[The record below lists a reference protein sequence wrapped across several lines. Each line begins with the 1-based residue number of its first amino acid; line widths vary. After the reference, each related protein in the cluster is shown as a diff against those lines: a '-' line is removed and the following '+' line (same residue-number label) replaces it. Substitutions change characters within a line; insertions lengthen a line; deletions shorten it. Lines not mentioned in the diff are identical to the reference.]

1 MCRMA
6 KAVTGLTFTAFEMEG
21 KMIALPLDQMDD
33 ATKKVLK
40 IDEKVI
46 AATRNNGAKKCF
58 AILKMD
64 LAPTKNPMRV
74 FFVCQPK

>member
-6 KAVTGLTFTAFEMEG
+6 KAVTGLTFAAFEMKG
-21 KMIALPLDQMDD
+21 KMIAFPLEEMDD

-46 AATRNNGAKKCF
+46 AATRNNDANRCF
-58 AILKMD
+58 AILGMD
-64 LAPTKNPMRV
+64 LAPTKNSMRS